1 MLLLNSIN
9 MLTLTASTMAGVA
22 GSYDGAPVL
31 ALKLSSTL
39 LFSAAT
45 GMLLSTNKIQPS
57 QLAEEQRNAARLFK
71 QLQTQIQTE
80 IAIGNPSE
88 GDVRDAIEKVLALDK
103 AYPLPL
109 LGESRLSS
117 NDKDKIMEIKN
128 NNKNGWN
135 VELEE
140 EMREVIEVL
149 KRKDMEDYDRL
160 GNIALKINK
169 GFAVSAPL
177 LTGIAALG
185 TCGGVFQLL
194 EETIEA
200 AIEEK
205 DLDKRENGELIEMKM
220 ALQLGR
226 SVSQLR

>member
-1 MLLLNSIN
+1 
-9 MLTLTASTMAGVA
+9 
-22 GSYDGAPVL
+22 
-31 ALKLSSTL
+31 
-39 LFSAAT
+39 
-45 GMLLSTNKIQPS
+45 
-57 QLAEEQRNAARLFK
+57 
-71 QLQTQIQTE
+71 
-80 IAIGNPSE
+80 
-88 GDVRDAIEKVLALDK
+88 
-103 AYPLPL
+103 
-109 LGESRLSS
+109 
-117 NDKDKIMEIKN
+117 MEIKN

-169 GFAVSAPL
+169 VP
-177 LTGIAALG
+177 ALAG
-185 TCGGVFQLL
+185 ALATVVNAFEHGGQVGMVFEMYRTCGGVFQLL